1 MRRSTSWL
9 KHHRLLAFFVLAYAI
24 SWSSWP
30 AYAAG
35 LLPRMEFLPIGP
47 LAAAVIVIALA
58 EGRRRIPGMGPA
70 AYPVARGL
78 GLVRRGPAAPAPF
91 WCWPRRSS
99 PSPSGASA
107 PGLARLTWSGML
119 TVFAVRLVNPMDGPL
134 GEEPGF
140 RGYALPLLQAAR
152 PPLQSAAILGLLV
165 AFWHLPLVLFEGLS
179 LIGLPTTFAITF
191 LYVWLFNRTGGSVL
205 LTLLFHNSQGTFTVG
220 SFGFTGADAGRAEL
234 VYFVVVRPGGACHR
248 AVRPRSL
255 AQGTPL
261 SHRRRALFPQD
272 ASHVTGRPGAPW
284 PHSSSHPIPRRRKCP
299 HHSPRPPARSP

>member
-35 LLPRMEFLPIGP
+35 LMPRMEFLPIGP
-47 LAAAVIVIALA
+47 LAAAIIVIALT
-58 EGRRRIPGMGPA
+58 EGRAGFRAWGRRLIRWRVGWVWYAVALLLPA
-70 AYPVARGL
+70 VMVLATAFATIAL
-78 GLVRRGPAAPAPF
+78 
-91 WCWPRRSS
+91 
-99 PSPSGASA
+99 GASA

-119 TVFAVRLVNPMDGPL
+119 MVFAIRLINPMDGPL

-152 PPLQSAAILGLLV
+152 PPLQSAAILGVLV
-165 AFWHLPLVLFEGLS
+165 AFWHLPLVLFQGLS

-191 LYVWLFNRTGGSVL
+191 LYVWLFNHTGGSVL
-205 LTLLFHNSQGTFTVG
+205 LTLLFHTSQGTFTVG

-234 VYFVVVRPGGACHR
+234 IYFVVVVL
-248 AVRPRSL
+248 AVLATVLFDREAWRKAPR
-255 AQGTPL
+255 
-261 SHRRRALFPQD
+261 
-272 ASHVTGRPGAPW
+272 
-284 PHSSSHPIPRRRKCP
+284 
-299 HHSPRPPARSP
+299 